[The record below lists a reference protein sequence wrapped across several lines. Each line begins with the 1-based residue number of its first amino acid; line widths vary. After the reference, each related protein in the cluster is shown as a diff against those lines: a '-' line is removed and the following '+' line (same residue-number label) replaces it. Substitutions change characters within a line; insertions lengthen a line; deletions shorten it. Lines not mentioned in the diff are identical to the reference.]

1 MTPEQSC
8 QKVIDILNSSLG
20 NEVKVDRVYP
30 NSKVTKFCNE
40 PSLLIDIASATETS
54 CELSLLLYVPLEK
67 GSKSC
72 DTIIQKVRESLANA
86 ENFYEYDD
94 LKQSGVE
101 YNESIRAYQLKATV
115 YLQKTMQL
123 SYGESTISLW
133 SGTLKLTQKRQI
145 VSTCSPLMGDYL
157 QDLGRKNR
165 ILTIQ
170 GAGRMADYT
179 TINNLYLNGGVHHLV
194 IGNFIAEMIFSSMI
208 VTQMSDNRVSYLLG
222 FTEVSNS

>member
-1 MTPEQSC
+1 MKPEESC
-8 QKVIDILNSSLG
+8 QKVVDILTAALE

-40 PSLLIDIASATETS
+40 PSLLIDIASATETG
-54 CELSLLLYVPLEK
+54 CDLSLVLYLPLEK
-67 GSKSC
+67 GAKAC

-86 ENFYEYDD
+86 ENFYEYED

-101 YNESIRAYQLKATV
+101 YNETIRAYQLKATV

-133 SGTLKLTQKRQI
+133 PGTLKLTQKKQI
-145 VSTCSPLMGDYL
+145 ITTSSPLMGDYL
-157 QDLGRKNR
+157 QNLGRKNR
-165 ILTIQ
+165 VLTIQ
-170 GAGRMADYT
+170 GAGKMADYT
-179 TINNLYLNGGVHHLV
+179 TINGLYLDGGVHHLV

-208 VTQMSDNRVSYLLG
+208 VTHMSDNRVSYLLG
-222 FTEVSNS
+222 FTEVSNP